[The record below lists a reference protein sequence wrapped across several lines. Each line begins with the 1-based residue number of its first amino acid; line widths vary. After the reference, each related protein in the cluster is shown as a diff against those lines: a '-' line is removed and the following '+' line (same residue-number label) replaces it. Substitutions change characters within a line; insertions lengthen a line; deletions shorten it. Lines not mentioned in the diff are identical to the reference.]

1 MRLIDA
7 LRGGVDKFLWIIKIN
22 MSDRS
27 GFREDFIKEIAM
39 EFGVKE

>member
-27 GFREDFIKEIAM
+27 GFRDFIKEIAM